1 MQIPFLLQIGSTSS
15 EGGQSL
21 AADSKIITHTVQS
34 IIASG
39 GCIVYPTSTQPA
51 LGCLPTNTALDSL
64 YAIKNRPSH
73 MPVSIG
79 VADLEQASDL
89 VEITDEIP
97 DLLASFPEGSLTLV
111 LPAKGTLDSRLGG
124 DKIAIRVVAHP
135 VAKALLQAIGPLTA
149 TSANISGTEPESN
162 CPDAVDILEK
172 AGHKVGLVEGNTPG
186 GSPSTLIAWYSVCDS
201 SDNAS
206 IEVLREGIVPADEVL
221 LWWKS
226 RISNNGETPG
236 M

>member
-1 MQIPFLLQIGSTSS
+1 MQILCLLQIGNISS
-15 EGGQSL
+15 EEDRIL
-21 AADSKIITHTVQS
+21 AEDSDVISPEALS
-34 IIASG
+34 IVASG

-51 LGCLPTNTALDSL
+51 LGCLPTSTALNGL
-64 YAIKNRPSH
+64 YAIKNRPSL

-79 VADLEQASDL
+79 VADLEQASKL
-89 VEITDEIP
+89 VELTDEIP

-111 LPAKGTLDSRLGG
+111 LPAKKTLDRRLGA

-135 VAKALLQAIGPLTA
+135 VAKALLRATGPLTA

-162 CPDAVDILEK
+162 CPDAVETLQN

-186 GSPSTLIAWYSVCDS
+186 GSPSTLIAWYSVCDA

-206 IEVLREGIVPADEVL
+206 IEVLREGIVATEEVM

-226 RISNNGETPG
+226 QT
-236 M
+236 

>member
-1 MQIPFLLQIGSTSS
+1 MA
-15 EGGQSL
+15 E
-21 AADSKIITHTVQS
+21 DSDVISPEALS
-34 IIASG
+34 IVASG

-51 LGCLPTNTALDSL
+51 LGCLPTSNALDGL

-79 VADLEQASDL
+79 VADLEQASNL
-89 VEITDEIP
+89 VELTDDIP

-111 LPAKGTLDSRLGG
+111 LPAKKTLDRRLGA

-135 VAKALLQAIGPLTA
+135 VAKALLRATGPLTA
-149 TSANISGTEPESN
+149 TSANISGTEPEAN
-162 CPDAVDILEK
+162 CPDAVETLQK
-172 AGHKVGLVEGNTPG
+172 AGHKVGLVKGNTPG
-186 GSPSTLIAWYSVCDS
+186 GSPSTLIAWYSVCDA

-206 IEVLREGIVPADEVL
+206 IEVLREGIIATEEVM

-226 RISNNGETPG
+226 QI
-236 M
+236 

>member
-1 MQIPFLLQIGSTSS
+1 MA
-15 EGGQSL
+15 E
-21 AADSKIITHTVQS
+21 DSDVISPEALS
-34 IIASG
+34 IVASG

-51 LGCLPTNTALDSL
+51 LGCLPTSTALNGL

-79 VADLEQASDL
+79 VADLEQASKL
-89 VEITDEIP
+89 VELTDEIP

-111 LPAKGTLDSRLGG
+111 LPAKKTLDRRLGA

-135 VAKALLQAIGPLTA
+135 VAKALLRATGPLTA

-162 CPDAVDILEK
+162 CPDAVETLQN

-186 GSPSTLIAWYSVCDS
+186 GSPSTLIAWYSVCDA

-206 IEVLREGIVPADEVL
+206 IEVLREGIVATEEVM

-226 RISNNGETPG
+226 QT
-236 M
+236 

>member
-1 MQIPFLLQIGSTSS
+1 MRRG
-15 EGGQSL
+15 ESL
-21 AADSKIITHTVQS
+21 AEDSEIINSEALS
-34 IIASG
+34 IVAAE

-51 LGCLPTNTALDSL
+51 LGCLPTSTALDGL
-64 YAIKNRPSH
+64 YAIKNRPAH

-79 VADLEQASDL
+79 VADLEQASTL
-89 VEITDEIP
+89 VELTDDIP
-97 DLLASFPEGSLTLV
+97 DLLASFPEGSLTLL
-111 LPAKGTLDSRLGG
+111 LPAKKTLDRRLGA

-135 VAKALLQAIGPLTA
+135 VAKGLLRATGPLTA

-162 CPDAVDILEK
+162 CPDAVETLLN
-172 AGHKVGLVEGNTPG
+172 AGHKVGLVKGNTPG
-186 GSPSTLIAWYSVCDS
+186 GSPSTLIAWYSVCDV

-206 IEVLREGIVPADEVL
+206 IEVLREGIVATEEVM

-226 RISNNGETPG
+226 QTSNNGETPV

>member
-1 MQIPFLLQIGSTSS
+1 MA
-15 EGGQSL
+15 E
-21 AADSKIITHTVQS
+21 DSDVISPEALS
-34 IIASG
+34 IVASG

-51 LGCLPTNTALDSL
+51 LGCLPTSTALNGL
-64 YAIKNRPSH
+64 YAIKNRPSL

-79 VADLEQASDL
+79 VADLEQASKL
-89 VEITDEIP
+89 VELTDEIP

-111 LPAKGTLDSRLGG
+111 LPAKKTLDRRLGA

-135 VAKALLQAIGPLTA
+135 VAKALLRATGPLTA

-162 CPDAVDILEK
+162 CPDAVETLQN

-186 GSPSTLIAWYSVCDS
+186 GSPSTLIAWYSVCDA

-206 IEVLREGIVPADEVL
+206 IEVLREGIVATEEVM

-226 RISNNGETPG
+226 QT
-236 M
+236 

>member
-1 MQIPFLLQIGSTSS
+1 MA
-15 EGGQSL
+15 E
-21 AADSKIITHTVQS
+21 DSDVISPEALS
-34 IIASG
+34 IVASG

-51 LGCLPTNTALDSL
+51 LGCLPTSTALDGL
-64 YAIKNRPSH
+64 YAIKNRSSH

-79 VADLEQASDL
+79 VADLEQASKL
-89 VEITDEIP
+89 VELTDDIP

-111 LPAKGTLDSRLGG
+111 LPAKKTLDRRLGA

-135 VAKALLQAIGPLTA
+135 VAKALLRATGPLTA

-162 CPDAVDILEK
+162 CPDAVETLQN

-186 GSPSTLIAWYSVCDS
+186 GSPSTLIAWYSVCDA

-206 IEVLREGIVPADEVL
+206 IEVLREGIVATEEVM

-226 RISNNGETPG
+226 QT
-236 M
+236 